1 MGAIATSV
9 SEQIQKLSDRGMTLD
24 METSKIEEILLDI
37 GYYRLGFYWNPF
49 EINRSHNFKAGTKF
63 SDAVALYYLDVD
75 LRNILL
81 KCLNRIE
88 INFRTKLV
96 YYTSNKNNSPAW
108 FADKRVMTND
118 FVESFVNHY
127 DAKFIKNNRTIKK
140 HHQKYI
146 NDKYAPAWK
155 TLEFFTFGA
164 IFKRFK
170 SLNDENLKLEI
181 SNKYGFNNST
191 TFINYINTII
201 FIRNTCAHGGVLF
214 DLNTPTEIKI
224 TPLINF
230 RNYNNAKH
238 SLDSCIK
245 IILYFLET
253 ISNDRRI
260 ELESELEQL
269 FIKNSENQ
277 IIKDIIEHKIGY
289 KKNNI

>member
-1 MGAIATSV
+1 MGAIATSI
-9 SEQIQKLSDRGMTLD
+9 SQQIQKLSDRGMILD
-24 METSKIEEILLDI
+24 MEKAKIEEILLDI

-49 EINRSHNFKAGTKF
+49 EKNRNHEFKDGTKF

-96 YYTSNKNNSPAW
+96 YYASNQYNNSTW
-108 FADKRVMTND
+108 FADKRVMRND
-118 FVESFVNHY
+118 FVESFSKHY
-127 DAKFIKNNRTIKK
+127 DTTFIDNNRPIKK

-155 TLEFFTFGA
+155 TLEFFTFGT
-164 IFKRFK
+164 IFKIFR

-181 SNKYGFNNST
+181 SRKYGINHAK
-191 TFINYINTII
+191 TFVNYINTII

-214 DLNTPTEIKI
+214 DLNTPTEIKM
-224 TPLINF
+224 TSLINF
-230 RNYNNAKH
+230 RNYANKKH

-245 IILYFLET
+245 VILYFLQT
-253 ISNDRRI
+253 ISNDRKSEI
-260 ELESELEQL
+260 ETQLDELFL
-269 FIKNSENQ
+269 KNSDNQ
-277 IIKDIIEHKIGY
+277 IIKDIIETKMGY
-289 KKNNI
+289 KKINT